1 VKKVLTLSYDVHVVY
16 TAAIEVHDD
25 PNLSSIGV
33 SDAIIRMV
41 GQALNGQPNVIPE
54 TIRFS
59 LE

>member
-1 VKKVLTLSYDVHVVY
+1 MRKVLTLTYDVHIVY
-16 TAAIEVHDD
+16 TASVDVHDD
-25 PNLSSIGV
+25 PIISSIGV